1 MAFFRDPGEM
11 FLGCLGTVE
20 QRYLV
25 NLIKNAAKN
34 GYTRFV
40 EPCAGTFAMSNLA
53 IQNGYKPEQIETS
66 DVSMMSSVM
75 GYAITGKPLDEL
87 EIHAQGF
94 SDEELLDP
102 AVALYA
108 QMYLRTSKTA
118 GNEYFFNLLKDLRD
132 RREEHIEHIRQSL
145 ENIKKEMYGMTYRP
159 LDMWDHLDEVLDDP
173 HTLVIANPPT
183 YFSGYEK
190 FYDTQGKMTWK
201 EPEYKLFDPE
211 TGHVELF
218 DRCMNANALVVCYQ
232 EKRTGEAGLKE
243 IIVILDKS
251 GLTRSKAASKQLAHN
266 AISGFDDE
274 STLREIVKLMDNVD
288 DMMESYIGKE
298 ILEEPLEQFDKL
310 NTPAV
315 QFDFKTIAF
324 AFLPNQIRDLD
335 ALMKNLNGSCA
346 EIIGVAAYE
355 QCEKFVETLDKYQ
368 QFTDIRNVGAAVHS
382 MIDAANEK
390 MDDAGFDPDMDWTYL
405 AKVFGSA
412 AIPVESAEVIKKAL
426 KKAEKDGTITS
437 KNKWQMIE
445 YWAADYL
452 AGK

>member
-1 MAFFRDPGEM
+1 MAEEQKAKYEIIYDMGTELYIAKVQLADLKEQDINARIMKNEM
-11 FLGCLGTVE
+11 QDQLTA
-20 QRYLV
+20 
-25 NLIKNAAKN
+25 NIKNRGQLESLPLIA
-34 GYTRFV
+34 
-40 EPCAGTFAMSNLA
+40 L
-53 IQNGYKPEQIETS
+53 
-66 DVSMMSSVM
+66 M
-75 GYAITGKPLDEL
+75 GEKL
-87 EIHAQGF
+87 EI
-94 SDEELLDP
+94 
-102 AVALYA
+102 
-108 QMYLRTSKTA
+108 
-118 GNEYFFNLLKDLRD
+118 
-132 RREEHIEHIRQSL
+132 I
-145 ENIKKEMYGMTYRP
+145 
-159 LDMWDHLDEVLDDP
+159 
-173 HTLVIANPPT
+173 
-183 YFSGYEK
+183 SGHHRVK
-190 FYDTQGKMTWK
+190 SA
-201 EPEYKLFDPE
+201 
-211 TGHVELF
+211 
-218 DRCMNANALVVCYQ
+218 R
-232 EKRTGEAGLKE
+232 EAGLKE

-251 GLTRSKAASKQLAHN
+251 GLTRN
-266 AISGFDDE
+266 
-274 STLREIVKLMDNVD
+274 NVD

>member
-1 MAFFRDPGEM
+1 MVKEGKTVAEEQKAKYEIIYDMGTELYIAKVQLAELKEQDINARIMKNEM
-11 FLGCLGTVE
+11 QDQLTA
-20 QRYLV
+20 
-25 NLIKNAAKN
+25 NIKNRGQLESLPLIA
-34 GYTRFV
+34 
-40 EPCAGTFAMSNLA
+40 L
-53 IQNGYKPEQIETS
+53 
-66 DVSMMSSVM
+66 M
-75 GYAITGKPLDEL
+75 GEKL
-87 EIHAQGF
+87 EI
-94 SDEELLDP
+94 
-102 AVALYA
+102 
-108 QMYLRTSKTA
+108 
-118 GNEYFFNLLKDLRD
+118 
-132 RREEHIEHIRQSL
+132 I
-145 ENIKKEMYGMTYRP
+145 
-159 LDMWDHLDEVLDDP
+159 
-173 HTLVIANPPT
+173 
-183 YFSGYEK
+183 SGHHRVK
-190 FYDTQGKMTWK
+190 SA
-201 EPEYKLFDPE
+201 
-211 TGHVELF
+211 
-218 DRCMNANALVVCYQ
+218 R
-232 EKRTGEAGLKE
+232 EAGLKE

-412 AIPVESAEVIKKAL
+412 AIPVESAEELYCQDNGMYYEPNKPNYPLVIVLLLIAGIFWPLVILFAVFVPLTFLLMDKMGQL
-426 KKAEKDGTITS
+426 HPKDDDEMDPEEDT
-437 KNKWQMIE
+437 
-445 YWAADYL
+445 YL
-452 AGK
+452 

>member
-1 MAFFRDPGEM
+1 MAEEQKAKYEIIYDMGTELYIAKVQLADLKEQDINARIMKNEM
-11 FLGCLGTVE
+11 QDQLTA
-20 QRYLV
+20 
-25 NLIKNAAKN
+25 NIKNRGRLESLPLIA
-34 GYTRFV
+34 
-40 EPCAGTFAMSNLA
+40 L
-53 IQNGYKPEQIETS
+53 
-66 DVSMMSSVM
+66 M
-75 GYAITGKPLDEL
+75 GEKL
-87 EIHAQGF
+87 EI
-94 SDEELLDP
+94 
-102 AVALYA
+102 
-108 QMYLRTSKTA
+108 
-118 GNEYFFNLLKDLRD
+118 
-132 RREEHIEHIRQSL
+132 I
-145 ENIKKEMYGMTYRP
+145 
-159 LDMWDHLDEVLDDP
+159 
-173 HTLVIANPPT
+173 
-183 YFSGYEK
+183 SGHHRVK
-190 FYDTQGKMTWK
+190 SA
-201 EPEYKLFDPE
+201 
-211 TGHVELF
+211 
-218 DRCMNANALVVCYQ
+218 R
-232 EKRTGEAGLKE
+232 EAGLKE

-266 AISGFDDE
+266 ALSGFDDE
-274 STLREIVKLMDNVD
+274 STLREIV
-288 DMMESYIGKE
+288 
-298 ILEEPLEQFDKL
+298 KL

>member
-1 MAFFRDPGEM
+1 MVKEGKAVAEEQKAKYEIIYDMGTELYIAKVQLAELKEQDINARIMKNEM
-11 FLGCLGTVE
+11 QDQLTA
-20 QRYLV
+20 
-25 NLIKNAAKN
+25 NIKNRGQLESLPLIA
-34 GYTRFV
+34 
-40 EPCAGTFAMSNLA
+40 L
-53 IQNGYKPEQIETS
+53 
-66 DVSMMSSVM
+66 M
-75 GYAITGKPLDEL
+75 GEKL
-87 EIHAQGF
+87 EI
-94 SDEELLDP
+94 
-102 AVALYA
+102 
-108 QMYLRTSKTA
+108 
-118 GNEYFFNLLKDLRD
+118 
-132 RREEHIEHIRQSL
+132 I
-145 ENIKKEMYGMTYRP
+145 
-159 LDMWDHLDEVLDDP
+159 
-173 HTLVIANPPT
+173 
-183 YFSGYEK
+183 SGHHRVK
-190 FYDTQGKMTWK
+190 SA
-201 EPEYKLFDPE
+201 
-211 TGHVELF
+211 
-218 DRCMNANALVVCYQ
+218 R
-232 EKRTGEAGLKE
+232 EAGLKE

-274 STLREIVKLMDNVD
+274 STLREIVKLMDDVD

-335 ALMKNLNGSCA
+335 ALMKNLDGSCA

>member
-53 IQNGYKPEQIETS
+53 IQNGYKPEQI
-66 DVSMMSSVM
+66 
-75 GYAITGKPLDEL
+75 
-87 EIHAQGF
+87 
-94 SDEELLDP
+94 
-102 AVALYA
+102 
-108 QMYLRTSKTA
+108 
-118 GNEYFFNLLKDLRD
+118 
-132 RREEHIEHIRQSL
+132 
-145 ENIKKEMYGMTYRP
+145 
-159 LDMWDHLDEVLDDP
+159 
-173 HTLVIANPPT
+173 
-183 YFSGYEK
+183 
-190 FYDTQGKMTWK
+190 
-201 EPEYKLFDPE
+201 
-211 TGHVELF
+211 
-218 DRCMNANALVVCYQ
+218 
-232 EKRTGEAGLKE
+232 
-243 IIVILDKS
+243 
-251 GLTRSKAASKQLAHN
+251 
-266 AISGFDDE
+266 
-274 STLREIVKLMDNVD
+274 
-288 DMMESYIGKE
+288 
-298 ILEEPLEQFDKL
+298 
-310 NTPAV
+310 
-315 QFDFKTIAF
+315 
-324 AFLPNQIRDLD
+324 
-335 ALMKNLNGSCA
+335 
-346 EIIGVAAYE
+346 
-355 QCEKFVETLDKYQ
+355 ETLDKYQ

>member
-1 MAFFRDPGEM
+1 M
-11 FLGCLGTVE
+11 
-20 QRYLV
+20 
-25 NLIKNAAKN
+25 
-34 GYTRFV
+34 
-40 EPCAGTFAMSNLA
+40 
-53 IQNGYKPEQIETS
+53 
-66 DVSMMSSVM
+66 
-75 GYAITGKPLDEL
+75 
-87 EIHAQGF
+87 
-94 SDEELLDP
+94 
-102 AVALYA
+102 
-108 QMYLRTSKTA
+108 
-118 GNEYFFNLLKDLRD
+118 
-132 RREEHIEHIRQSL
+132 
-145 ENIKKEMYGMTYRP
+145 
-159 LDMWDHLDEVLDDP
+159 
-173 HTLVIANPPT
+173 
-183 YFSGYEK
+183 
-190 FYDTQGKMTWK
+190 
-201 EPEYKLFDPE
+201 
-211 TGHVELF
+211 
-218 DRCMNANALVVCYQ
+218 
-232 EKRTGEAGLKE
+232 
-243 IIVILDKS
+243 
-251 GLTRSKAASKQLAHN
+251 AHN

-390 MDDAGFDPDMDWTYL
+390 MDDAGFDSDMDWTYL

>member
-1 MAFFRDPGEM
+1 MVKEGKTVAEEQKAKYEIIYDMGTELYIAKVQLADLKEQDINARIMKNEM
-11 FLGCLGTVE
+11 QDQLTA
-20 QRYLV
+20 
-25 NLIKNAAKN
+25 NIKNRGQLESLPLIA
-34 GYTRFV
+34 
-40 EPCAGTFAMSNLA
+40 L
-53 IQNGYKPEQIETS
+53 
-66 DVSMMSSVM
+66 M
-75 GYAITGKPLDEL
+75 GEKL
-87 EIHAQGF
+87 EI
-94 SDEELLDP
+94 
-102 AVALYA
+102 
-108 QMYLRTSKTA
+108 
-118 GNEYFFNLLKDLRD
+118 
-132 RREEHIEHIRQSL
+132 I
-145 ENIKKEMYGMTYRP
+145 
-159 LDMWDHLDEVLDDP
+159 
-173 HTLVIANPPT
+173 
-183 YFSGYEK
+183 SGHHRVK
-190 FYDTQGKMTWK
+190 SA
-201 EPEYKLFDPE
+201 
-211 TGHVELF
+211 
-218 DRCMNANALVVCYQ
+218 R
-232 EKRTGEAGLKE
+232 EAGLKE

-315 QFDFKTIAF
+315 QFDFKTIA
-324 AFLPNQIRDLD
+324 
-335 ALMKNLNGSCA
+335 LMKNLNGSCA
-346 EIIGVAAYE
+346 EVIGVAAYE

>member
-1 MAFFRDPGEM
+1 MGIYTSRYSNKELADGKYYCVGISIGTPKFKLAYRLENQCYSLAPKGYMLRMNLEDFKKAYYEKLNGIGKDRIINMVMKMERDASAQGKDLVLLCYEDVRIPEDWCTELYIAKVQLAELKEQDINARIMKNEM
-11 FLGCLGTVE
+11 QDQLTA
-20 QRYLV
+20 
-25 NLIKNAAKN
+25 NIKNRGQLESLPLIA
-34 GYTRFV
+34 
-40 EPCAGTFAMSNLA
+40 L
-53 IQNGYKPEQIETS
+53 
-66 DVSMMSSVM
+66 M
-75 GYAITGKPLDEL
+75 GEKL
-87 EIHAQGF
+87 EI
-94 SDEELLDP
+94 
-102 AVALYA
+102 
-108 QMYLRTSKTA
+108 
-118 GNEYFFNLLKDLRD
+118 
-132 RREEHIEHIRQSL
+132 I
-145 ENIKKEMYGMTYRP
+145 
-159 LDMWDHLDEVLDDP
+159 
-173 HTLVIANPPT
+173 
-183 YFSGYEK
+183 SGHHRVK
-190 FYDTQGKMTWK
+190 SA
-201 EPEYKLFDPE
+201 
-211 TGHVELF
+211 
-218 DRCMNANALVVCYQ
+218 R
-232 EKRTGEAGLKE
+232 EAGLKE